1 MRLVRHIRR
10 SRLGAVAVPAS
21 PNPALPQTPFES
33 DLLPIELELADRTVF
48 ARVAR
53 HHAQLQPGVA
63 GFDGAFHEWLRG
75 ASGISVRI
83 VRGGALDITVRI
95 HAEYGTAVLDLG
107 RRVQEAVACAV
118 RRLSDRPI
126 QRINVQITH
135 ILGAETAPQR
145 ENQERRAQAPS
156 RGVVS

>member
-1 MRLVRHIRR
+1 MRFFRHIRHPR
-10 SRLGAVAVPAS
+10 PSTPAQ
-21 PNPALPQTPFES
+21 PPYAEDALP
-33 DLLPIELELADRTVF
+33 LELELADRTVY

-63 GFDGAFHEWLRG
+63 GFDGALSEWLRG

-95 HAEYGTAVLDLG
+95 HAEYGAKVLDLG
-107 RRVQEAVACAV
+107 RRVQEAVARAV

-126 QRINVQITH
+126 QRIDVQITN
-135 ILGAETAPQR
+135 ILGAEGAPQ
-145 ENQERRAQAPS
+145 
-156 RGVVS
+156 